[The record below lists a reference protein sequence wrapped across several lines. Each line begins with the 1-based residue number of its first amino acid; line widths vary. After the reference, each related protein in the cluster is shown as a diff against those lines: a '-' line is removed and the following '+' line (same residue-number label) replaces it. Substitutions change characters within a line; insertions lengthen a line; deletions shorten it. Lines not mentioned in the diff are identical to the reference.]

1 MPPSAGGAAPGVEAA
16 CTIPGGV
23 APPLTSAAGPG
34 LAHRRHRRGGLGAT
48 AAAAARP
55 DPNSPARPARSADGP
70 AVGMPVAPAGARGT
84 PPPPDAPPDG
94 PPPTYDFA
102 NTMYPGGAALS
113 ELPKGSPPGAGRR
126 RAPERGSAGGGGG
139 AYPRPL
145 GMKDAAPPPEA
156 PALKEGAALEAFHRR
171 LAERKAGARSS
182 MPMGHR
188 ERLQRHMALRGFRI
202 KDVPGD
208 NNCQFHALADQL
220 EQVGVSG
227 FTAGKLRKLTVSW
240 LQENGDRPMDNGK
253 VGERTL
259 LRDSVGVENWDK
271 YIREMSQHGVTW
283 GDEATLLAA
292 SVLFKAEICII
303 SSVSD
308 DYCHVVTPPDVW
320 KVPLRTRIYLGHYH
334 EFHYVS
340 TRPMG

>member
-1 MPPSAGGAAPGVEAA
+1 MKERLPPINRPQD
-16 CTIPGGV
+16 
-23 APPLTSAAGPG
+23 
-34 LAHRRHRRGGLGAT
+34 HR
-48 AAAAARP
+48 
-55 DPNSPARPARSADGP
+55 S
-70 AVGMPVAPAGARGT
+70 
-84 PPPPDAPPDG
+84 
-94 PPPTYDFA
+94 
-102 NTMYPGGAALS
+102 
-113 ELPKGSPPGAGRR
+113 
-126 RAPERGSAGGGGG
+126 
-139 AYPRPL
+139 
-145 GMKDAAPPPEA
+145 
-156 PALKEGAALEAFHRR
+156 
-171 LAERKAGARSS
+171 
-182 MPMGHR
+182 
-188 ERLQRHMALRGFRI
+188 RLQRHMAVRGFQI